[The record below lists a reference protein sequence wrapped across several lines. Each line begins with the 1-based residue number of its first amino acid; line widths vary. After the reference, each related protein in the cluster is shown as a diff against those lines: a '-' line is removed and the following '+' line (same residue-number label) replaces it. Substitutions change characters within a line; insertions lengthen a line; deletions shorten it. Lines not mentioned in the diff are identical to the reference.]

1 MKKEKEIERKEREAE
16 RKEKEAERKERDA
29 ERKERKAEQRER
41 VFLAEE
47 DTEQKILKKKEDA
60 AVAVSTY
67 DILASESVGH
77 TLLSISHSCSYC
89 ILFAYNLLKYIIG

>member
-77 TLLSISHSCSYC
+77 TLLSISHSCSYW
-89 ILFAYNLLKYIIG
+89 ILYRL